1 MRKTII
7 AIVSVLVAAAVGT
20 VVLMFGVLP
29 AFQDECSGDKC
40 SPMGNPTL
48 GPSPIPTSSPAP
60 THSVAPHPSPTSTEG
75 YVYKPVL
82 YLYPQEERQL
92 TVTLDVAGELE
103 TVYPAPGSQVQTDKG
118 VQASWTVDAAP
129 DGTLTDAS
137 GRTYPSLFWD
147 GPVWQEA
154 PEQGF
159 VVAREDAV
167 PFL

>member
-1 MRKTII
+1 MPSYRSSSQPLL
-7 AIVSVLVAAAVGT
+7 ALSCSCSEY
-20 VVLMFGVLP
+20 FP
-29 AFQDECSGDKC
+29 PFQDECSGDKC

-103 TVYPAPGSQVQTDKG
+103 TVYPAPGSQVQTDRG
-118 VQASWTVDAAP
+118 DPGLVD
-129 DGTLTDAS
+129 S
-137 GRTYPSLFWD
+137 GRR
-147 GPVWQEA
+147 
-154 PEQGF
+154 
-159 VVAREDAV
+159 ARRHAD
-167 PFL
+167 